1 MSRKLSHHHFQAKG
15 GAYTDIKELI
25 RFRHA
30 AKEIDSVTINRS
42 SNPMAGLLSSHF
54 RGRGI
59 DFAEVRTY
67 EPGDDVR
74 SIDWKVTAR
83 TQIAHTKLFQE
94 EKERPVLILVDQ
106 SQSMFFG
113 SRRAFKSV
121 VAAQLASLIAW
132 ISLENGDRVGGIVY
146 SDSNQREIRP
156 RRNKHA
162 VLRLLHEIAD
172 FNQLL
177 SKSDHPHN
185 ENYLADAIMNVRR
198 VSKHGSTI
206 FIISDFKHLNAD
218 AQLHLRQ
225 LSRHNEIIGLHISDD
240 MEKELPLPDLYT
252 ITNGEQRI
260 QIDTANSKERKRYQ
274 HDYTQ
279 KLEQL
284 KTEFSK
290 LKSPLFEFS
299 TSDELVP
306 TLASAYYNY
315 SGVKR

>member
-1 MSRKLSHHHFQAKG
+1 MSRNISHHHFLAKG
-15 GAYTDIKELI
+15 GAFTDVSELI

-30 AKEIDSVTINRS
+30 AKEIDSVTINKS
-42 SNPMAGLLSSHF
+42 SNPLAGMLSSNF

-74 SIDWKVTAR
+74 TIDWKVTAR

-113 SRRAFKSV
+113 SEHAFKSV

-132 ISLENGDRVGGIVY
+132 ISLDNGDRVGGIVF
-146 SDSNQREIRP
+146 SDKHHREVRP

-172 FNQLL
+172 FNQSL
-177 SKSDHPHN
+177 SKAGHVQN
-185 ENYLADAIMNVRR
+185 TNYLADALMNVRR
-198 VSKHGSTI
+198 VSKHGSTVI
-206 FIISDFKHLNAD
+206 IISDFKHLHAD
-218 AQLHLRQ
+218 ALNHLRQ
-225 LSRHNEIIGLHISDD
+225 ISRHNDLIGLHISDK
-240 MEKELPLPDLYT
+240 MEKDLPQPDLYT
-252 ITNGEQRI
+252 ISNGEQRL
-260 QIDTANSKERKRYQ
+260 QINTADKSGRKEY
-274 HDYTQ
+274 HASYLE
-279 KLEQL
+279 KLNEI

-290 LKSPLFEFS
+290 IKSPLFELS
-299 TSDELVP
+299 TGDELVS
-306 TLASAYYNY
+306 TLASAYRLHN
-315 SGVKR
+315 GVKR